1 MMEHLTTCP
10 SCVKFL
16 KDLSN
21 LNQALAMPKGFD
33 ASPELASRLDDLVR
47 GFRRDSN
54 KSKAPDFSLLLPFRY
69 IKELMKLKDDR
80 ILHKVEGGKDAYT
93 LQGSAST
100 RRFSIKPLRILLA
113 GGLIAALVAA
123 FLISGIF
130 NPPSDTLI
138 MQKAIAAMGQPGK
151 ITYYKIKGQLDE
163 EPDDPAWQRGQSG
176 EEPISWQD
184 EFWVD
189 YDKKT
194 MKWIRHYR
202 SRNGK
207 EFTGK
212 VLVRGESTLYVVKD
226 GDKLHVGEVDIPKIY
241 ASRFSDPVSGYI
253 KRYRELLKNEKAV
266 ILSEE
271 IVDGVEA
278 YRLKETLPKK
288 ANDGNDRSEVARL
301 TGEIARI
308 EGDIYGYIL
317 LPVIPTASKAILYE
331 ETTSYPGGMLPD
343 NDGGDG
349 GVMSSEIVSDIRKDN
364 YQPLRI
370 TYQTWKVGPN
380 QEREIIYKRTVT
392 FEDFKLLDTQELT
405 EDVFSLKVPENA
417 DSITRLNFSPAK
429 AKKFKEFDL
438 YYVGESFEG
447 FKLGGFGYYKGWPED
462 RSGGPSDSTL
472 QGAPDSK
479 YVAGYNDPEHNTLS
493 ITNRPAFKPSFT
505 KGTRPDL
512 PPGAPGGWIEPTKTE
527 ITVGEKPAILYEE
540 KTRYGERIDQV
551 RPFIYRLF
559 IDVGNST
566 IEITSGPSLSGPN
579 KDIVIKAAESLVKI
593 N

>member
-1 MMEHLTTCP
+1 MFYWFEKREAEKLAAQIEQGISDSSEMVSTATR
-10 SCVKFL
+10 VRNAFR
-16 KDLSN
+16 KDI
-21 LNQALAMPKGFD
+21 K
-33 ASPELASRLDDLVR
+33 LDEDVQ
-47 GFRRDSN
+47 
-54 KSKAPDFSLLLPFRY
+54 
-69 IKELMKLKDDR
+69 DR
-80 ILHKVEGGKDAYT
+80 ILHKVEKGEDACS

-100 RRFSIKPLRILLA
+100 RRLSKKLLKILLA
-113 GGLIAALVAA
+113 GGIIAALVTA
-123 FLISGIF
+123 FLLSGIF

-138 MQKAIAAMGQPGK
+138 MQRAIAAMGQPGK
-151 ITYYKIKGQLDE
+151 ITYYKIKGQLDK
-163 EPDDPAWQRGQSG
+163 EPDAPAWQRGQSG

-212 VLVRGESTLYVVKD
+212 VLVRDEGTLYVVKD
-226 GDKLHVGEVDIPKIY
+226 GDKLHVGGVDTPKIY

-253 KRYRELLKNEKAV
+253 KRYRELLKNDKAV

-271 IVDGVEA
+271 TVDGVEA
-278 YRLKETLPKK
+278 YRLKETLSKK
-288 ANDGNDRSEVARL
+288 ANDGSDISSEIDRL

-317 LPVIPTASKAILYE
+317 LPAKPTTSESISYS
-331 ETTSYPGGMLPD
+331 ETTSHSGGPLPD
-343 NDGGDG
+343 NDGSDS

-370 TYQTWKVGPN
+370 TYQTWKVEPN
-380 QEREIIYKRTVT
+380 QEREIIYKRTVM
-392 FEDFKLLDTQELT
+392 FEDFKLLDAQDLT
-405 EDVFSLKVPENA
+405 EDVFSLEVPENA
-417 DSITRLNFSPAK
+417 DSITQLNFSPAK

-462 RSGGPSDSTL
+462 GSGGPSDSTL

-479 YVAGYNDPEHNTLS
+479 YVAVYNDPEHNTLF
-493 ITNRPAFKPSFT
+493 ITNRPAFKPSLI
-505 KGTRPDL
+505 KGTCPDS
-512 PPGAPGGWIEPTKTE
+512 PPGVPGGWIEPTKTE
-527 ITVGEKPAILYEE
+527 ITISEKPAILYEE

-566 IEITSGPSLSGPN
+566 VEITSWPSLSGPN